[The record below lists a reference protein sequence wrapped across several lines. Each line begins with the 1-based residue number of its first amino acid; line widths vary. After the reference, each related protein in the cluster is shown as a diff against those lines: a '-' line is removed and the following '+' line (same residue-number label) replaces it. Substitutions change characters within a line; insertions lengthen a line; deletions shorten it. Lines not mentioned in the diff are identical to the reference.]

1 MCANLMP
8 TILRIDGYEIV
19 IYLRDHLPPHVHVF
33 AHGCEAVIEL
43 QCPEGAPEIREFY
56 RFKSRQLRGVL
67 DVVTTHQEQLC
78 AMWKVI
84 HGKF

>member
-1 MCANLMP
+1 MP

-19 IYLRDHLPPHVHVF
+19 IFLNDHVPAHVHVF
-33 AHGCEAVIEL
+33 AGGREAVVDL
-43 QCPEGAPEIREFY
+43 HCPEGDPEIREFY
-56 RFKSRQLRGVL
+56 RFKVRELKPILRLVKQ
-67 DVVTTHQEQLC
+67 HQEQLC